1 MRFDL
6 LNAISLLVL
15 ASLVPVALAQAPAKE
30 SKNTLPSPLPVA
42 ISYVKGS
49 SVYVA
54 PPGGKVPE
62 CWYSTQGVSDVV
74 ISPDASAL
82 ALTVNSPRPGSMRSS
97 RQIAVLDSKGTKP
110 RVLDSIPGDNSYG
123 PIWSP
128 DSKLLMFSH
137 LSEGKWNV
145 AVVNRD
151 GSGFR
156 VLASPTSAPQNL
168 HCAFWAGDGK
178 SLYAY
183 DFSNLYQF
191 GLDGK
196 ETSRLPF
203 SDLSITLA
211 TMGGKVAF
219 NPDGTKL
226 LIEIEDGDSPG
237 AATVVY
243 VCDMKTKRKVSI
255 TSRHGGI
262 SNPSWLPDGNAIVFT
277 STGKQHTGIYRK
289 DLATGAEVLVAMNAS
304 APSISGS
311 TRP

>member
-1 MRFDL
+1 MRF
-6 LNAISLLVL
+6 NFTTAISLVG
-15 ASLVPVALAQAPAKE
+15 VAAISHGAPARDGRVQRR
-30 SKNTLPSPLPVA
+30 LPAPLPVA
-42 ISYVKGS
+42 ISYVKDS
-49 SVYVA
+49 CVYVA
-54 PPGGKVPE
+54 PPGAKVPE
-62 CWYSTQGVSDVV
+62 CWSPTQGVSNVA
-74 ISPDASAL
+74 ISPDATAL
-82 ALTVNSPRPGSMRSS
+82 ALTAYSPKSGSMQSS
-97 RQIAVLDSKGTKP
+97 RQIAVIDSKGAKP

-128 DSKLLMFSH
+128 DSKQLMFSH
-137 LSEGKWNV
+137 LNEGKWNV

-156 VLASPTSAPQNL
+156 VLASPTTAPQIL
-168 HCAFWAGDGK
+168 QCAFWASDGK

-196 ETSRLPF
+196 EISRLPF
-203 SDLSITLA
+203 SDFSITLA

-243 VCDMKTKRKVSI
+243 VFDMKTKRKVSI
-255 TSRHGGI
+255 TSRHGEI

-277 STGKQHTGIYRK
+277 STGKQHMGIYRK
-289 DLATGAEVLVAMNAS
+289 DLATGAEVLVAINAS
-304 APSISGS
+304 APSLSGS